1 MIKSGFTAII
11 GRPNVGK
18 STLMNK
24 LIDMKIAIT
33 SSRAQTTRKEIKTI
47 YTDDRGQI
55 IFLDTPGITRADSKL
70 GEYMYSAAVDTL
82 KTADTAMWIVEPTT
96 FIGAGERKIVEV
108 LAKAA
113 VPVLLVINKADT
125 ANEEQI
131 GKAVMAYKAVLE
143 EAGVKPAGANNFEDK
158 AGNNPI
164 AVSAVNGDGTDKLMD
179 KLFEILPEG
188 PMYYDSEEVTEETER
203 DIAAEFI
210 REKCLKFLD
219 KEVPHG
225 IAVIVDSMKER
236 PDGSLVD
243 IEATI
248 ICERDSHK
256 GIIIGKGGATLKRI
270 GIAARKDIEEML
282 GSKVNLKIWVKV
294 RRDWKNNS
302 LKLNEYGYR

>member
-1 MIKSGFTAII
+1 MLKSGFVSIL

-18 STLMNK
+18 STLMNE

-47 YTDDRGQI
+47 FTDERGQI
-55 IFLDTPGITRADSKL
+55 VFLDTPGITKADSKL

-82 KTADTAMWIVEPTT
+82 KTSDLVMWLIEPST
-96 FIGAGERKIVEV
+96 FIGAGERNILEV
-108 LAKAA
+108 LSRAK
-113 VPVLLVINKADT
+113 VPVLLIINKSDT
-125 ANEEQI
+125 CDEERLA
-131 GKAVMAYKAVLE
+131 KTAETYKAALE
-143 EAGVKPAGANNFEDK
+143 EAHVEPAGVEEFQLTPDK
-158 AGNNPI
+158 NPV
-164 AVSAVNGDGTDKLMD
+164 AVSAIEKKNTDKLMD
-179 KLFEILPEG
+179 IIFGLLPEG
-188 PMYYDSEEVTEETER
+188 PMYYDSEAVTEETER

-225 IAVIVDSMKER
+225 IAVVIDSMKER
-236 PDGSLVD
+236 PDGSLID
-243 IEATI
+243 IDASI

-282 GSKVNLKIWVKV
+282 GMKVNLKIWVKV
-294 RRDWKNNS
+294 RRDWKNN
-302 LKLNEYGYR
+302 LNMLNEYGYR